1 MKIRRHLH
9 TTVNHETFE
18 KLDELRKETGKPIGR
33 ILDELIGSINTEM
46 GTEGIRQLNYIENLI
61 IKAFR
66 ELDVCI
72 ISKEQLEVL
81 VEGKVDE
88 AITTNANEFAI
99 EWLYSRPIDKL
110 TLEEVVEGIKTI
122 WLACNRVR
130 KVETVQK
137 DSSIVL
143 IFHSTLKSKKIDE
156 LFCRQLKHLF
166 EQYFDVSVEYKL
178 RSQGYIIVI
187 NKNKT

>member
-1 MKIRRHLH
+1 MEVRRHLH
-9 TTVNHETFE
+9 TTVNSETFE
-18 KLDELRKETGKPIGR
+18 KLNRLRRETGKPIGR
-33 ILDELIGSINTEM
+33 ILDELVSSINAEL
-46 GTEGIRQLNYIENLI
+46 GTDGIRQLNYIENLI

-66 ELDVCI
+66 ELDICI

-81 VEGKVDE
+81 VEGRVDE
-88 AITTNANEFAI
+88 AVTTNANEFAI

-110 TLEEVVEGIKTI
+110 SLEDVIEGIKTI

-130 KVETVQK
+130 KIETVEK
-137 DSSIVL
+137 DNSIVL

-178 RSQGYIIVI
+178 RSQGYILVI
-187 NKNKT
+187 NKDTR